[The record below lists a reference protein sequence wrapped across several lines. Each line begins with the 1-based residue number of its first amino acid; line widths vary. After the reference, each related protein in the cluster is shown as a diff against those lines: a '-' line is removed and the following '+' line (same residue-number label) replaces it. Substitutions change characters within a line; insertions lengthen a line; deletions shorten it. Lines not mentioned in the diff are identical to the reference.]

1 MSNSILRS
9 TKKVLGLDDSYTV
22 FDEDVIMHIN
32 SVFSILNQLGIGPID
47 GFRIEDATALWSDFL
62 GDDLNLNSVKTYV
75 FLRVKLLFDP
85 PGTSYLITA
94 MNEQIKEFDAGLRHA
109 LPAIG
114 QKLAQRLRRRN
125 RLIQRMQ
132 RRLNPFTLSHQP
144 LIAFGGDEPR
154 AQRFMCEAIVRV
166 ILPEQETVFAS

>member
-94 MNEQIKEFDAGLRHA
+94 MNEQIKELEW
-109 LPAIG
+109 
-114 QKLAQRLRRRN
+114 
-125 RLIQRMQ
+125 
-132 RRLNPFTLSHQP
+132 RLNVKREGEQWSPS
-144 LIAFGGDEPR
+144 LIDYAIDGGTP
-154 AQRFMCEAIVRV
+154 
-166 ILPEQETVFAS
+166 

>member
-75 FLRVKLLFDP
+75 FIRVKLLFDP

-94 MNEQIKEFDAGLRHA
+94 MNEQIKELEW
-109 LPAIG
+109 
-114 QKLAQRLRRRN
+114 
-125 RLIQRMQ
+125 
-132 RRLNPFTLSHQP
+132 RLNVKREGEQWSPS
-144 LIAFGGDEPR
+144 LIDYAIDGGTP
-154 AQRFMCEAIVRV
+154 
-166 ILPEQETVFAS
+166 